1 MIHVVA
7 IGRLAR
13 TSMPAPIMRDDAIA
27 MVQEKHHLRVPVIR
41 SERPAV
47 RKHNRL
53 SFTPV
58 LVENLCTVL
67 RRDRAHVLSSF
78 SGMGNGCS
86 VGLFGRCERCDGHA
100 ASGSETDAGD
110 QERPAGP
117 IDVVCL
123 CFAHGSLRHCAARP
137 VFVLTDVVWRARVSG
152 MYPRSGCTIRMT
164 RTDARAGSCVPR
176 RCRVSKQ
183 PLYRLGLRVAA
194 ECVS

>member
-27 MVQEKHHLRVPVIR
+27 MVQEKHHLPVPVIR

-58 LVENLCTVL
+58 LVENLCAVL
-67 RRDRAHVLSSF
+67 RRDRAHGLSSF

-86 VGLFGRCERCDGHA
+86 VGLFGRCEGCGGHA
-100 ASGSETDAGD
+100 ASGSDTDVGD
-110 QERPAGP
+110 QKCPAGTYR
-117 IDVVCL
+117 CRM
-123 CFAHGSLRHCAARP
+123 SLLRSVSLAHCAAR
-137 VFVLTDVVWRARVSG
+137 
-152 MYPRSGCTIRMT
+152 C
-164 RTDARAGSCVPR
+164 ARAKR
-176 RCRVSKQ
+176 
-183 PLYRLGLRVAA
+183 
-194 ECVS
+194 

>member
-27 MVQEKHHLRVPVIR
+27 MVQEKHHLRVPIVR

-58 LVENLCTVL
+58 LIENLCAVL
-67 RRDRAHVLSSF
+67 RRDRAHGLSSL
-78 SGMGNGCS
+78 SGMDSGCS
-86 VGLFGRCERCDGHA
+86 VGFFGRCERCDGHA
-100 ASGSETDAGD
+100 ASGSETNAGD
-110 QERPAGP
+110 QKRPAGP

-123 CFAHGSLRHCAARP
+123 CFAHGSLGHCAARC
-137 VFVLTDVVWRARVSG
+137 VFVLTDVVWRARERLAAGSL
-152 MYPRSGCTIRMT
+152 
-164 RTDARAGSCVPR
+164 ARAA
-176 RCRVSKQ
+176 
-183 PLYRLGLRVAA
+183 RLEEKPGTSFSLVDPYLDEARGGNVAML
-194 ECVS
+194 

>member
-13 TSMPAPIMRDDAIA
+13 TSMPAPIMCDDAIA
-27 MVQEKHHLRVPVIR
+27 MVHKKHHQRVPIVR

-58 LVENLCTVL
+58 LIENLCAVL
-67 RRDRAHVLSSF
+67 RRDRAHGLSSL
-78 SGMGNGCS
+78 SGMDSGCS
-86 VGLFGRCERCDGHA
+86 VGFFGRCERCDGHA

-110 QERPAGP
+110 QKRPAGP

-123 CFAHGSLRHCAARP
+123 CFAHGSLRHCAASA
-137 VFVLTDVVWRARVSG
+137 VFVFADVVWRPRVSG
-152 MYPRSGCTIRMT
+152 MYPRCGGTIQMT
-164 RTDARAGSCVPR
+164 QTSCRWTFEPSR
-176 RCRVSKQ
+176 QFSDGHGN
-183 PLYRLGLRVAA
+183 PTPH
-194 ECVS
+194 

>member
-27 MVQEKHHLRVPVIR
+27 MLQEEHHLRVPVIR

-58 LVENLCTVL
+58 LVENLCAVL
-67 RRDRAHVLSSF
+67 RRDRAHGLSSF

-86 VGLFGRCERCDGHA
+86 VGLFGRCERCDGPV
-100 ASGSETDAGD
+100 ASGSETGLAAGSLAWAARLEEKPGASLGLVD
-110 QERPAGP
+110 PDLEKTCRRHVAVLVA
-117 IDVVCL
+117 DVVRL
-123 CFAHGSLRHCAARP
+123 AHPLGESRVVLAQLRQHVARGDK
-137 VFVLTDVVWRARVSG
+137 L
-152 MYPRSGCTIRMT
+152 
-164 RTDARAGSCVPR
+164 
-176 RCRVSKQ
+176 
-183 PLYRLGLRVAA
+183 
-194 ECVS
+194 

>member
-1 MIHVVA
+1 VMIHIVA
-7 IGRLAR
+7 IGPLAR

-27 MVQEKHHLRVPVIR
+27 MVQEKHHLRVPIVC

-58 LVENLCTVL
+58 LVENLCAVL
-67 RRDRAHVLSSF
+67 RRDRAHGLSSF
-78 SGMGNGCS
+78 SEMGNGCS

-110 QERPAGP
+110 QKRAAGP
-117 IDVVCL
+117 IDVVYL
-123 CFAHGSLRHCAARP
+123 CFAHGSLRHCAVRH

-152 MYPRSGCTIRMT
+152 MYPRCGGTSQMT
-164 RTDARAGSCVPR
+164 RT
-176 RCRVSKQ
+176 
-183 PLYRLGLRVAA
+183 
-194 ECVS
+194 